1 MGLARLR
8 KAGYYYTAFQIKV
21 LRKISITS
29 QEGNEHHMSFQKRA
43 TYALII
49 LFLINT
55 MNFFDRQILAAVT
68 EPIRKEWGLTDTQM
82 GWLGTAFT
90 LIYAAVGVPLGR
102 WADRGSRRTILSAG
116 VTVWSLFTAAS
127 GAAVGYWSLFWAR
140 MGVGIGEASCSPA
153 ANSLIGDLFPVS
165 KRARAIGVFML
176 GLPIGIF
183 LSNRLSGEI
192 AARWGW
198 KATFFVATVP
208 GLILAV
214 LAFWI
219 TEPQRGAAEEH
230 KVETNQAGHSFWYP
244 YVRVLSI
251 PTMWWIALSGALHNF
266 NAYAVNAFT
275 PAYLGRYHGLSLV
288 EANTTAAYTLG
299 LVGILGLL
307 GGGVVA
313 DWARRWRPNG
323 RLIVAAVAI
332 LISTPCVYLAIAQPK
347 GAINGFISL
356 MSVGWMLIYVYYVT
370 VYSAVQDIVE
380 PNLRGT
386 AMALYFFAMYVL
398 GGAFG
403 TSILGMLSDHYAK
416 SAMAA
421 AGASLVNGSVPEQ
434 FRAIGLHDAF
444 FVVPMVSLLL
454 AIVLFAGATTI
465 TKDMKKL
472 QDWMRQA
479 SQ

>member
-1 MGLARLR
+1 
-8 KAGYYYTAFQIKV
+8 
-21 LRKISITS
+21 
-29 QEGNEHHMSFQKRA
+29 MSFQKRT
-43 TYALII
+43 TYALIV

-68 EPIRKEWGLTDTQM
+68 EPIRKEWGLTDTEM

-90 LIYAAVGVPLGR
+90 LIYAFVGVPLGR
-102 WADRGSRRTILSAG
+102 WADRGTRKSILSIG
-116 VTVWSLFTAAS
+116 VTIWSIFTAAS

-140 MGVGIGEASCSPA
+140 MGVGVGEASCSPA
-153 ANSLIGDLFPVS
+153 ANSMIGDMFPVI
-165 KRARAIGVFML
+165 KRARAISVFML

-198 KATFFVATVP
+198 KATFYVAAIP

-230 KVETNQAGHSFWYP
+230 NVAGTQTGQTGQTGHSFWYP

-275 PAYLGRYHGLSLV
+275 PAYLGRYHGLSLI

-299 LVGILGLL
+299 AVGVVGLL
-307 GGGVVA
+307 GGGVLA

-323 RLIVAAVAI
+323 RMLVAAIAI
-332 LISTPCVYLAIAQPK
+332 LISTPFVFLAISQPK
-347 GAINGFISL
+347 GAMTGFITL
-356 MSVGWMLIYVYYVT
+356 MSIGWMLIYVYYVT

-380 PNLRGT
+380 PSLRGT

-403 TSILGMLSDHYAK
+403 TSMLGMASDYYAK
-416 SAMAA
+416 SAMTA
-421 AGASLVNGSVPEQ
+421 AGASLVNGAVPEL
-434 FRAIGLHDAF
+434 FRAEGLHNAF
-444 FVVPMVSLLL
+444 YIVPVVSLVL
-454 AIVLFAGATTI
+454 AFVLFAGSRTI